1 MGGIYSQLERF
12 GENKTKHWLHRFGA
26 VSYYQLA
33 LLDDFFHEHY
43 VWGKTYLQNTDFS
56 LISVEELRYFKEL
69 CIE

>member
-43 VWGKTYLQNTDFS
+43 VWGKTYL
-56 LISVEELRYFKEL
+56 
-69 CIE
+69 